1 MRESQQISSIQP
13 FKLANKEGELSF
25 KWPVSEFKRL
35 SEMLLSETGEVN
47 VKLEG
52 LYDHRKRCL
61 IVAKISAQLTL
72 ECQTS
77 FEPIDYQVDHETT
90 YCAVVA
96 ESQFAEVEEEY
107 EPVLVEEGYLD
118 IKQVIEDELILAVPL
133 VANKP
138 LNEIEQKMSF
148 GELDEA
154 KIAAAEKA
162 DNPFSVL
169 ENLKK
174 T

>member
-1 MRESQQISSIQP
+1 MRESQQISSVQP
-13 FKLANKEGELSF
+13 FKLANKEGELQF

-35 SEMLLSETGEVN
+35 TELLLDDAGEVK
-47 VKLEG
+47 VQLQGE
-52 LYDHRKRCL
+52 YDHRKRCL
-61 IVAKISAQLTL
+61 LIANIEAQLTL

-77 FEPIDYQVDHETT
+77 FEPIMFEATRETT
-90 YCAVVA
+90 FCAVST
-96 ESQFAEVEEEY
+96 ESQFSEVEEEY
-107 EPVLVEEGYLD
+107 EPVLVEDGYLD

-133 VANKP
+133 VANKS
-138 LNEIEQKMSF
+138 LDEIDQKMSF

-154 KIAAAEKA
+154 EIAAAKKA

>member
-13 FKLANKEGELSF
+13 FKLANKQGELKF

-35 SEMLLSETGEVN
+35 SEMLLSDAGEVR

-52 LYDHRKRCL
+52 LHDHRKRSL
-61 IVAKISAQLTL
+61 LMAEIEADLTL

-77 FEPIDYQVDHETT
+77 FQPIDYKVVNSTT
-90 YCAVVA
+90 YCAVVE
-96 ESQFAEVEEEY
+96 ESQFAEVDEEY
-107 EPVLVEEGYLD
+107 EPVLVVDGYLD
-118 IKQVIEDELILAVPL
+118 IKQVIEDELILSVPL

-138 LNEIEQKMSF
+138 LDEIQQKMSF

-154 KIAAAEKA
+154 QIAAEKKA